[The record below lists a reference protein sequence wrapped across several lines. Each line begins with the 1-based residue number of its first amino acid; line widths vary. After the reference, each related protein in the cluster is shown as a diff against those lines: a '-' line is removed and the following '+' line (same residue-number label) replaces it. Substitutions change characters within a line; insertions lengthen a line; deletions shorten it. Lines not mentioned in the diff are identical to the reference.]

1 MVNRHIN
8 PTNICRNRCKF
19 CAFARSEGEEGA
31 YEMTLDTVAEA
42 AAEGA
47 ADGAY
52 EIHIVSGLHPDWSYD
67 FYLDM
72 VRRTRE
78 AVPDHVIVQAFTAVE
93 IEHMAIIGEKST
105 REVLADLKAVG
116 LDALPGGGAE
126 IFSDRTRMAAWD
138 KKTKSDV
145 WLRIHG
151 EAHELGIATNCT
163 MLYGHIETAEE
174 RVDHLIRL
182 REQQDATGGFLA
194 FIPLAFHPANTEL
207 ADLPARPASTTSRR
221 SRSARLMLDNI
232 PHIKAFWIMV
242 GLKIAQL
249 ATCFGVD
256 DIDGTVVE
264 ERITHMAGATTPE
277 ALSKDDLVGMIA
289 ETGHV
294 AVERDTLYRVV
305 RIYDAEARVTRLGR
319 RTHRHAPARRY
330 GVASGTV
337 ATGETDVARPRLGHI
352 QFINCLPLYY
362 GHREE
367 RRAARRRPREGRPA
381 RSRAMLLAGELDVAP
396 IPAIEY
402 ARHADELVLLPDIA
416 ISSDGEVQSILL
428 LSKVPPNE
436 LGGRTVALT
445 DTSRTSQ
452 VLARVLLERHWG
464 AAATY
469 VEMPPDLP
477 ACCATPTPRCSSATR
492 RCAPT
497 GSRPGLFVLRPRCRV
512 DRWTGLAHG
521 LRRLGGAPRST
532 PTSSPLRVQAVAD
545 ALSGSLAYCRQ
556 HLDDISEYAAR
567 WEPSP
572 PSVSAATSTRC
583 SSASNRATAKGLLR
597 YLPRPTP
604 SASSTGCPT
613 RRSSGRTVS
622 DTGDDTALA
631 RARLAAAAA
640 RRG

>member
-1 MVNRHIN
+1 MTAFHLSDPSLEPIAAKVLAGERLTREDGVALYASRDLIGIGQMADFARRRINGDRVYFMVNRHIN

-52 EIHIVSGLHPDWSYD
+52 EIHIVSGLHPEWSYD

-105 REVLADLKAVG
+105 REVLSDLKAVG

-126 IFSDRTRMAAWD
+126 IFSDRTRIAAWD

-163 MLYGHIETAEE
+163 MLYGHIETHEE

-182 REQQDATGGFLA
+182 REQQDATAGFLA

-207 ADLPARPASTTSRR
+207 ADLPGTTGFDDLKTLAIS
-221 SRSARLMLDNI
+221 RLMLDNI

-242 GLKIAQL
+242 GLKVAQL

-305 RIYDAEARVTRLGR
+305 HVYEAESETPAWNAGPIG
-319 RTHRHAPARRY
+319 APPLT

-337 ATGETDVARPRLGHI
+337 ATGG
-352 QFINCLPLYY
+352 
-362 GHREE
+362 
-367 RRAARRRPREGRPA
+367 
-381 RSRAMLLAGELDVAP
+381 
-396 IPAIEY
+396 
-402 ARHADELVLLPDIA
+402 
-416 ISSDGEVQSILL
+416 
-428 LSKVPPNE
+428 
-436 LGGRTVALT
+436 
-445 DTSRTSQ
+445 
-452 VLARVLLERHWG
+452 
-464 AAATY
+464 
-469 VEMPPDLP
+469 
-477 ACCATPTPRCSSATR
+477 
-492 RCAPT
+492 
-497 GSRPGLFVLRPRCRV
+497 
-512 DRWTGLAHG
+512 
-521 LRRLGGAPRST
+521 
-532 PTSSPLRVQAVAD
+532 
-545 ALSGSLAYCRQ
+545 
-556 HLDDISEYAAR
+556 
-567 WEPSP
+567 
-572 PSVSAATSTRC
+572 
-583 SSASNRATAKGLLR
+583 
-597 YLPRPTP
+597 
-604 SASSTGCPT
+604 
-613 RRSSGRTVS
+613 
-622 DTGDDTALA
+622 
-631 RARLAAAAA
+631 
-640 RRG
+640 